1 MTIDIVYLVIVL
13 ACTLFIMG
21 IGRLIWIERPHR
33 RKRPRGARLDISC
46 PDCGL
51 DPHTPGCRFAWMGPP
66 PTSFTYLQLPGTEQE
81 SEQHT

>member
-21 IGRLIWIERPHR
+21 VGRLIWIERPQRH
-33 RKRPRGARLDISC
+33 KRDISC

-66 PTSFTYLQLPGTEQE
+66 PKSFTYLQLPGTEQE
-81 SEQHT
+81 SEHNA